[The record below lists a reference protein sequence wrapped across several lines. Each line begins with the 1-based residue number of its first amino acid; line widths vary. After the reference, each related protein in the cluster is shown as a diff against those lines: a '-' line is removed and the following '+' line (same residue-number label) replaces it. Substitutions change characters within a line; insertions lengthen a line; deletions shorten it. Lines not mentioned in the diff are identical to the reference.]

1 MIRPPYHEPP
11 PPPPPP
17 PPPRASGVTSL
28 PLFSACPFAYIFSH
42 TQSCPPRRPGCV
54 AFGSGDFGKV
64 FSDFNPTENF
74 LIAPAVRHAAGPC
87 VDEANCNFEK
97 VTLCAFNQTKVGQAG
112 VSTRADFLICIDETK
127 ETNDAVA
134 AATPC
139 AAKSS
144 LDMPT
149 IKTCYNGAQGMAL
162 LTTAS
167 TLWNHYF
174 PSPTTIP
181 KVRAAGTA
189 LSLSLERECAM
200 VIFSAALFRSSL
212 LVVFF
217 VFVLVR

>member
-1 MIRPPYHEPP
+1 
-11 PPPPPP
+11 
-17 PPPRASGVTSL
+17 
-28 PLFSACPFAYIFSH
+28 
-42 TQSCPPRRPGCV
+42 
-54 AFGSGDFGKV
+54 
-64 FSDFNPTENF
+64 
-74 LIAPAVRHAAGPC
+74 

-181 KVRAAGTA
+181 KIVVNGKVVSEASYAAIKEAICAAGSTA
-189 LSLSLERECAM
+189 PACKST
-200 VIFSAALFRSSL
+200 L
-212 LVVFF
+212 LTSTI
-217 VFVLVR
+217 

>member
-1 MIRPPYHEPP
+1 
-11 PPPPPP
+11 
-17 PPPRASGVTSL
+17 
-28 PLFSACPFAYIFSH
+28 
-42 TQSCPPRRPGCV
+42 
-54 AFGSGDFGKV
+54 
-64 FSDFNPTENF
+64 
-74 LIAPAVRHAAGPC
+74 

-112 VSTRADFLICIDETK
+112 VSTRADFLICLDETK

-189 LSLSLERECAM
+189 LSLSLSGKRMRDGHFLGRPLSVLPTRSILRVRSCSLTKERALSSRPQPTPLILNAPSPIIPLDCRERKSCA
-200 VIFSAALFRSSL
+200 RG
-212 LVVFF
+212 
-217 VFVLVR
+217 VLRRDQGGDLRRGLHSTRMQIDAPHQYDLNPNATAKE